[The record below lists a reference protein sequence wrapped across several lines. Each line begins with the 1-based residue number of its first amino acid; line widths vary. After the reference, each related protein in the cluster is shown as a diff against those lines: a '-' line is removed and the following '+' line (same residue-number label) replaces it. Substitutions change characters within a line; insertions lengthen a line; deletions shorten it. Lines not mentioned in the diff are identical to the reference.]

1 MNDLIRIRI
10 VSLELYRMGF
20 KREDSGE
27 KESCSC
33 WASPVQFVLSLTVG
47 SCGQCIVI
55 DLAQHTEQ
63 SDQSDSVDH
72 IIVLVY
78 RSRR

>member
-1 MNDLIRIRI
+1 M
-10 VSLELYRMGF
+10 
-20 KREDSGE
+20 
-27 KESCSC
+27 
-33 WASPVQFVLSLTVG
+33 LSLTVG
-47 SCGQCIVI
+47 NCGQCIVI